1 MTSFR
6 RLIDRRGVALFI
18 VLASMATLAIFVSE
32 ITYTA
37 QINQKLAYDKL
48 DQVKAQALAKSGLR
62 LALLRIRAYSELKK
76 TVGQMA
82 QQAGAS
88 QDMVNSLVP
97 KAMIE
102 KIWSEP
108 VTIPFS
114 GDISGLP
121 GEIKDALGKFR
132 KDSNMEGKL
141 YINIQAQSNKINLN
155 STLPGFAVQAT
166 PTPAKKGSNQNSGG
180 TPGQDQTQDQGQNQ
194 NASASPTPIS
204 YDPEQARQSLQ
215 KQIEDTFQKKSEEDE
230 RFRDQYRSFRVE
242 DLVQEILGWSDLAYD
257 SPREQVSTLP
267 FKRAPFYHISELHYL
282 PSMDDTLYDVLAD
295 QFNISVAS
303 YININTIKE
312 PVLKALIPQMTAEE
326 IKKFFEFRDGKGE
339 SGNDD
344 NTFKDSKGFYEYLKG
359 KVQFF
364 SGSETR
370 ISDLQKALAQRGI
383 QLTTDES
390 NFLVHIE
397 ATVQQTKKTLEAMVS
412 IVEKKTASVPND
424 QSSQQNPQQNSRQNP
439 QKDASQNPAS
449 GAGEKSNLKITQ
461 LRFL

>member
-1 MTSFR
+1 MKSFR
-6 RLIDRRGVALFI
+6 RLTDRRGVALFI

-88 QDMVNSLVP
+88 QEAVNSLIP

-114 GDISGLP
+114 GDVSGLP
-121 GEIKDALGKFR
+121 TEIRDALTKFR

-141 YINIQAQSNKINLN
+141 YINIQAQSNKFNLN
-155 STLPGFAVQAT
+155 STLPGFAVMAT
-166 PTPAKKGSNQNSGG
+166 PSPAKKDQKGNSGS
-180 TPGQDQTQDQGQNQ
+180 DQGQGQ
-194 NASASPTPIS
+194 QQQQQASASPTPIS
-204 YDPEQARQSLQ
+204 FDPEQAKQALQ

-242 DLVQEILGWSDLAYD
+242 DLVQEILGWSDLSYD
-257 SPREQVSTLP
+257 SPREQMSSIP

-282 PSMDDTLYDVLAD
+282 PLMDDTIYDLLAD
-295 QFNISVAS
+295 QFNVSVAS

-312 PVLKALIPQMTAEE
+312 PVLKALVPQMTAEE
-326 IKKFFEFRDGKGE
+326 LKKFFEFRDGKGE

-344 NTFKDSKGFYEYLKG
+344 NSFKDSKAFYSYLKE
-359 KVQFF
+359 KVQYF

-370 ISDLQKALAQRGI
+370 VSDLQNLLAQRGI

-412 IVEKKTASVPND
+412 IVDKKSGPPQGGLQND
-424 QSSQQNPQQNSRQNP
+424 QNAPQNPQQNSRQNP
-439 QKDASQNPAS
+439 AQS
-449 GAGEKSNLKITQ
+449 GATGAAERSNLKITQ

>member
-1 MTSFR
+1 MKSFLR
-6 RLIDRRGVALFI
+6 RIDRRGVALFI
-18 VLASMATLAIFVSE
+18 VLASMATLAIFVGE

-76 TVGQMA
+76 TVSSLA

-88 QDMVNSLVP
+88 ADMVNSVVP

-102 KIWSEP
+102 KVWSEP

-121 GEIKDALGKFR
+121 GEIKDALTKFR

-155 STLPGFAVQAT
+155 STLPGFAVMAT
-166 PTPAKKGSNQNSGG
+166 PSPAQKSTSTPSTPDATSSGAN
-180 TPGQDQTQDQGQNQ
+180 P
-194 NASASPTPIS
+194 SPTPIS
-204 YDPEQARQSLQ
+204 FDPDQAKQALQ
-215 KQIEDTFQKKSEEDE
+215 KQIEDTFQKKFEEDE
-230 RFRDQYRSFRVE
+230 KFRDQYRSFRIE
-242 DLVQEILGWSDLAYD
+242 DLVQEILGWSDLSYD
-257 SPREQVSTLP
+257 SPREQVSTVP
-267 FKRAPFYHISELHYL
+267 FKRAPFYHISELNYL
-282 PSMDDTLYDVLAD
+282 PSMDDTLYEVLSD
-295 QFNISVAS
+295 QFNTGVAS

-312 PVLKALIPQMTAEE
+312 PVLRALIPQMTPDE

-339 SGNDD
+339 TGAED
-344 NTFKDSKGFYEYLKG
+344 NSFKDSKSFYAYLKE

-370 ISDLQKALAQRGI
+370 ISDLEKGLSQRGI
-383 QLTTDES
+383 QLITDES

-412 IVEKKTASVPND
+412 IVEPKKASQTPGAQNP
-424 QSSQQNPQQNSRQNP
+424 QNPQQNPTQNT
-439 QKDASQNPAS
+439 PAS
-449 GAGEKSNLKITQ
+449 GGERSNLKITQ